1 MGLVGIF
8 RKNRNKKRTL
18 AKNQPVRVQIGEEI

>member
-1 MGLVGIF
+1 MGLVGMF
-8 RKNRNKKRTL
+8 RKNRKKKPL

>member
-8 RKNRNKKRTL
+8 RKKQEQRKTL